1 MRELIIAY
9 IAHEILGDD
18 APAITERTPLLS
30 SGLLDSLSVEQLLLY
45 LEDELGV
52 EFEDTD
58 YAVENFETVA
68 AIEGLIRRKTGASAP
83 GGDAQ
88 LTS

>member
-1 MRELIIAY
+1 VRNLIIRY
-9 IAHEILGDD
+9 IADEILGED

-52 EFEDTD
+52 EFDETD
-58 YAVENFETVA
+58 Y
-68 AIEGLIRRKTGASAP
+68 R
-83 GGDAQ
+83 
-88 LTS
+88 

>member
-1 MRELIIAY
+1 VKELIIAY
-9 IAHEILGDD
+9 IADEILGEE
-18 APAITERTPLLS
+18 APAITEYTSLLS

-52 EFEDTD
+52 EFHDAD
-58 YAVENFETVA
+58 YSAENFETVA
-68 AIEGLIRRKTGASAP
+68 AIGDLLLRKTAVPSPDVDAP
-83 GGDAQ
+83 